1 MPVERHI
8 FLAQLTGIAD
18 EREVERV
25 LVRTCEPVNAFALAA
40 LRVYSARPH
49 DCYRVAR
56 EGHVPHTSHPV
67 CHLYQNR
74 HQRCRRP

>member
-25 LVRTCEPVNAFALAA
+25 LCQDV
-40 LRVYSARPH
+40 
-49 DCYRVAR
+49 
-56 EGHVPHTSHPV
+56 
-67 CHLYQNR
+67 
-74 HQRCRRP
+74 